1 MIHHL
6 NRRAFT
12 LIETLIS
19 LTLLALLF
27 SVIGGLL
34 FGMSKLVH
42 VTDDAAG
49 LNREVN
55 FCFDLLRKELGEV
68 VIKKNDPRFLFLVG
82 RNFFSYATIRQ
93 ELISRDDVVRG
104 LKRVEW
110 RYYPG
115 KKLITRSTTSISP
128 IGQEV
133 GPTNTVEFLKNT
145 ESFELGYFFYDRWHI
160 IDSTSEE
167 LENTNAI
174 KITLKFNN
182 DTDDNSLQTVSTSF
196 ILPRQI

>member
-1 MIHHL
+1 MSIHIK
-6 NRRAFT
+6 RQGFT

-19 LTLLALLF
+19 LTLLTLLF
-27 SVIGGLL
+27 SVLGGLL
-34 FGMSKLVH
+34 FGMSRLAQ
-42 VTDDAAG
+42 VTSDTAG
-49 LNREVN
+49 LSREVN
-55 FCFDLLRKELGEV
+55 FCFDLMRKELGEV
-68 VIKKNDPRFLFLVG
+68 VIKENDPQFLLLVG

-93 ELISRDDVVRG
+93 ELISRDDIARG

-110 RYYPG
+110 RYFPA
-115 KKLITRSTTSISP
+115 KKLITRSTTPISP

-133 GPTNTVEFLKNT
+133 GPTNSVEFLKNT
-145 ESFELGYFFYDRWHI
+145 ESFELGYFFYDRWHK

-174 KITLKFNN
+174 TITLKLNN
-182 DTDDNSLQTVSTSF
+182 YAEGNDFQTVSTSF